1 MITDSEIEDFLKKVR
16 LFIAQGKISFRGR
29 QKDKYALG
37 SLGISLDDSFEL
49 VKELTHENYYQG
61 PTKDHQYP
69 TQDVMEFGIE
79 DIFSDLSY
87 PHTSLYIKL
96 TFRDRRDDLLM
107 MSFHS
112 AARPITYPYGK
123 DKLKS
128 ITE

>member
-1 MITDSEIEDFLKKVR
+1 MIEVSEIEDFLKKVR
-16 LFIAQGKISFRGR
+16 LFIEQGKIDFIKG
-29 QKDKYALG
+29 QQEKYTLG
-37 SLGISLDDSFEL
+37 VLGISFDDGFEM

-61 PTKDHQYP
+61 PTKDHKYP

-79 DIFSDLSY
+79 DIFPDLSY

-112 AARPITYPYGK
+112 AAKPITYPYGK
-123 DKLKS
+123 DKLS
-128 ITE
+128 PITE